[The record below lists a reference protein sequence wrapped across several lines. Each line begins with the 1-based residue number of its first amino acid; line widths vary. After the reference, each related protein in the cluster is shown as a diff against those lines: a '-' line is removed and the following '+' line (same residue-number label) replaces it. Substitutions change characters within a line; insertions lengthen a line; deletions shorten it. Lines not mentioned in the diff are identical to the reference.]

1 LLKGEREKETERE
14 RKLIIN
20 NNNKENNKNKKQQLL
35 FSSSS
40 SPLLLEEHLESKI
53 RIITAGMINHFGNK
67 IRLLQNTENIET
79 ICDYIS
85 AMNTEINP
93 SIFNK
98 QSNIQVLCL
107 LSEFHNNTKSYRE
120 MTRTDILTYMDSHRK
135 TEEED
140 PNHKWIGTYNLR
152 RIELLRFLSGCKI
165 LINVDPINYFLKVVC
180 S

>member
-1 LLKGEREKETERE
+1 LLKGETE
-14 RKLIIN
+14 RKLIV
-20 NNNKENNKNKKQQLL
+20 NNNKENNNNKNKNKKQQQLR
-35 FSSSS
+35 SS
-40 SPLLLEEHLESKI
+40 LLLEEHLESKI

-67 IRLLQNTENIET
+67 IRRLQHTENIET

-98 QSNIQVLCL
+98 QSYIQVLCL
-107 LSEFHNNTKSYRE
+107 LSEFHNNAKSYRE

-152 RIELLRFLSGCKI
+152 RIELLRFFKWLQNPDLEPDK
-165 LINVDPINYFLKVVC
+165 
-180 S
+180 